1 MTAPAAGLR
10 RGEEDEAALER
21 AIALVRGTRDW
32 LPPDCSRY
40 GELER
45 QLLESFAR
53 AGYQMIRTPILEFTE
68 LHERKSGAGIVSK
81 LFELESDG
89 ASRVCLRPELTASIV
104 RAFTQAR
111 DCPPLPWRVSS
122 SGPVFRYEGE
132 TGSNRLRE
140 FNQVGVEL
148 LGAGGPA
155 ADAEVIALADRSLAA
170 VSGRDATVRI
180 GHVGLILEIMSHAG
194 LPSEARSALVEM
206 MSAAAAEGQ
215 GIQAL
220 DSVLD
225 RLVGWLRS
233 GGEADLIVPAVN
245 TADDRGVDRLF
256 RQLVPDVTGR
266 RSGHEIIHRLRRK
279 WDLSHSLSE
288 ILGRVRD
295 QFHGLAGLHGPAREV
310 MARLNQKFAALAP
323 LSVAALGE
331 LVGELLGRG
340 VDQARIE
347 LDLGFSRG
355 IGFYTQMIFGLEVSI
370 ASGSLEVCGGGR
382 YDGLA
387 RVLGSSRDDRGAG
400 FAFGLE
406 RLAEVCA
413 ARPSLGM
420 AAP

>member
-1 MTAPAAGLR
+1 
-10 RGEEDEAALER
+10 
-21 AIALVRGTRDW
+21 
-32 LPPDCSRY
+32 
-40 GELER
+40 
-45 QLLESFAR
+45 
-53 AGYQMIRTPILEFTE
+53 MIRTPILEFTE

-81 LFELESDG
+81 LFEL
-89 ASRVCLRPELTASIV
+89 ASGGPSGVCLRPELTASIV

-111 DCPPLPWRVSS
+111 ECPPLPWRVSS

-155 ADAEVIALADRSLAA
+155 ADAEVIALADRSLSA
-170 VSGRDATVRI
+170 VSGSRCDRADRPRRLDS
-180 GHVGLILEIMSHAG
+180 GDPGACRAAR
-194 LPSEARSALVEM
+194 EASSALVEM

-233 GGEADLIVPAVN
+233 GGDADLIVPAVS

-279 WDLSHSLSE
+279 WDLSHSLSD

-295 QFHGLAGLHGPAREV
+295 QFHASGRAARAGPGCPGTPRREVRLARAAFRRRARRAGRRARPARRRLE
-310 MARLNQKFAALAP
+310 AR
-323 LSVAALGE
+323 V
-331 LVGELLGRG
+331 
-340 VDQARIE
+340 E

-355 IGFYTQMIFGLEVSI
+355 IGFYTQMIFGLEVRCPRARSRSAAAAATTGWPACSAAAATTAGPGLHSGWN
-370 ASGSLEVCGGGR
+370 ASPRSVRRGR
-382 YDGLA
+382 PA
-387 RVLGSSRDDRGAG
+387 WRPPDR
-400 FAFGLE
+400 FH
-406 RLAEVCA
+406 C
-413 ARPSLGM
+413 S
-420 AAP
+420 